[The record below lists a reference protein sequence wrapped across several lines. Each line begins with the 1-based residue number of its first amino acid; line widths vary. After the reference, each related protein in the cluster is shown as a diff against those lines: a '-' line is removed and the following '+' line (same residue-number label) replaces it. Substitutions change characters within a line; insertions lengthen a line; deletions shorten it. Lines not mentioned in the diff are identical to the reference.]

1 MDKIGV
7 VDALVGSIGRL
18 IEEAR
23 HHTLMAVNTT
33 MVFTYYEIGRMIVE
47 HEQSGKLRAGYGK
60 QVLKNVS
67 GQLVLQYGKGWSV
80 ENLKAMRR
88 FYVVYSNWVNSVYP
102 IQKESDG
109 IQMINDRPY
118 PKFMLSWSQY
128 LKLMR
133 IDNVDERRF
142 YEIEAIRNH
151 WSLREL
157 ERQYNTSLYE
167 RLALSRDK
175 EKVYELSQRGQLIES
190 PQDMIKDPYILEFTG
205 LSEMPFYSEKK
216 LETKLI
222 DSVKIAHQYQWNAY
236 LLANVPELLEE
247 QFETHTIS

>member
-118 PKFMLSWSQY
+118 PKFMLSWSHY

-222 DSVKIAHQYQWNAY
+222 DHLQMF
-236 LLANVPELLEE
+236 LLELGKGFTFVGR
-247 QFETHTIS
+247 QVRISF